1 MTAGAIILLKALYYV
16 GSLVSVGIGIHV
28 ALRLIKPQPWLP
40 WAALL
45 LALSL
50 VLRLFSVNL
59 EIVGSLDRA
68 LDVSMFS
75 WVWPG
80 IQAQV
85 LALAAG
91 TIVLAVASIKY
102 TPILAMLGAVF
113 IAAGFGLSGHTQSL
127 DGAVLAPF
135 AVAFHVGVAGLW
147 IMAPMVLWPK
157 PRLDEGALVF
167 KLRRFSQAA
176 QWLVPIMIALGIWLS
191 VQIAGSV
198 EAVFKTTYGR
208 LLLFKLAVILI
219 ALGLGAFNKTYVT
232 SKLERGES
240 SARGTL
246 KRVLCLDAVLF
257 ALAITAVAAA
267 TTIFGPH

>member
-1 MTAGAIILLKALYYV
+1 MMAGSFILLKAVFYV

-28 ALRLIKPQPWLP
+28 ALRLINPQPWLR
-40 WAALL
+40 WAAGLVL
-45 LALSL
+45 LSL

-59 EIVGSLDRA
+59 EIVGSFDRA
-68 LDVSMFS
+68 FDVSMFS

-80 IQAQV
+80 IRAQIF
-85 LALAAG
+85 AFAAG
-91 TIVLAVASIKY
+91 AILLSLATVKY
-102 TPILAMLGAVF
+102 TQALSLLGAII
-113 IAAGFGLSGHTQSL
+113 IATGFGATGHTQSL
-127 DGAVLAPF
+127 GGAVVAPF
-135 AVAFHVGVAGLW
+135 AVAFHVGVVGLW

-157 PRLDEGALVF
+157 PNLEEGVLVF
-167 KLRRFSQAA
+167 KLRRFSKAA

-198 EAVFKTTYGR
+198 EAVFQTTYGR
-208 LLLFKLAVILI
+208 LLLLKLAVILI

-240 SARGTL
+240 SAHGTL